1 VSAGADVGAPRART
15 LGGVLTEVA
24 TRAPQRPAIHHLGET
39 LTYAELAGEASAAA
53 RGLLE
58 LGVRRGDRV
67 AILFGNQPEWLIA
80 AFGALSLGAV
90 VVPLNTWSKGAEL
103 EWTLRHCGV
112 SALITVD
119 RFLRQDYARLLEE
132 IVPELGRDAGELRSA
147 RLPALRSVVVA
158 GRAPRGATGWE
169 ELLEAGRRRGGE
181 ELDAA
186 AAAVAPEDDAF
197 ILYTSGSTGAP
208 KGVRLRHRSIVESG
222 FNVGARRLVGGEDVV
237 WLGSPLFYGLG
248 ATNALPV
255 AITHGAALILDQ
267 SFDAGRAIAAIE
279 RHRASVY
286 YGTGNMTQAILDHP
300 SFDPAKVVS
309 LEKGNAGI
317 SPEYKRLAIAE
328 LGVSLATPAYGLTES
343 HGHATGGRPEDPLE
357 VKLRT
362 DGEPLPGVEI
372 EIVDPG
378 SYAPLGPGETGR
390 VLLRGQ
396 IASGYYGDPE
406 EASAFCAD
414 GWFDTGDLGR
424 LDAEYRF
431 TFRGRLKEVI
441 KTGGI
446 NVSPVEVEQL
456 INTHPDVRDAHI
468 VGIEHP
474 SRGEVI
480 VAVVD
485 ARRPLGQEEIRE
497 FVAEQAASFKVPR
510 HVLFRSEGQ
519 LPRLASGK
527 ISKPLLAAQAREEL
541 GSDD

>member
-1 VSAGADVGAPRART
+1 
-15 LGGVLTEVA
+15 
-24 TRAPQRPAIHHLGET
+24 
-39 LTYAELAGEASAAA
+39 
-53 RGLLE
+53 
-58 LGVRRGDRV
+58 VRRGDRV
-67 AILFGNQPEWLIA
+67 AILFGNQPEWLAA

-119 RFLRQDYARLLEE
+119 RFLRQDYAGLMEE
-132 IVPELGRDAGELRSA
+132 IVPELGQGGGELRSA

-158 GRAPRGATGWE
+158 GRALRGATGWE
-169 ELLEAGRRRGGE
+169 ELLRAGRLGGRE
-181 ELDAA
+181 ELATA
-186 AAAVAPEDDAF
+186 AAAVEPGDGAF

-208 KGVRLRHRSIVESG
+208 KGVVLRHGSVVESG
-222 FNVGARRLVGGEDVV
+222 FEIGARRLVGNEDVV

-255 AITHGAALILDQ
+255 AITHGAALILDD

-286 YGTGNMTQAILDHP
+286 YGTGNITQAILDHP
-300 SFDPAKVVS
+300 SFDRAKVGS

-317 SPEYKRLAIAE
+317 APEYKRLAIAE
-328 LGVSLATPAYGLTES
+328 LGVSLATQAYGLTES

-372 EIVDPG
+372 LVVDPD
-378 SYAPLGPGETGR
+378 SYSPLEQGETGR
-390 VLLRGQ
+390 VLLRGH

-406 EASAFCAD
+406 EASAFRAD
-414 GWFDTGDLGR
+414 GWFDTGDLGQ
-424 LDAEYRF
+424 LDAENRF

-456 INTHPDVRDAHI
+456 INTHPGVRDAHI
-468 VGIEHP
+468 IGIDHP

-485 ARRPLGQEEIRE
+485 ARRPLGEEEIRE
-497 FVAEQAASFKVPR
+497 FVAEQAASFKVPH
-510 HVLFRSEGQ
+510 HVLFRSEDQ
-519 LPRLASGK
+519 LPRLATGK

-541 GSDD
+541 GSDGWS